1 VTTHNGRHPKR
12 AGTARLPNT
21 RTQLET
27 ENARF
32 VYAYLVKH
40 ACGVIT
46 DSGGI
51 IEETIILGV
60 RCLTL
65 RDNTERPEAVTVGT
79 NELIGID
86 PVNLGPALARLL
98 AGDWK
103 KGAIPEKWDGKAAE
117 RIVTELERLVGVQR
131 ERVSGWSG
139 YSSL

>member
-1 VTTHNGRHPKR
+1 MTTHNGRRPKR

-51 IEETIILGV
+51 TETTIVLGV

-65 RDNTERPEAVTVGT
+65 RDNTERPKAVTVGT
-79 NELIGID
+79 NELIGTD
-86 PVNLGPALARLL
+86 PVNLGPALVRLL
-98 AGDWK
+98 AGNWK

-117 RIVTELERLVGVQR
+117 RIVTELEQLVGVQR
-131 ERVSGWSG
+131 ERVSGWSA

>member
-1 VTTHNGRHPKR
+1 
-12 AGTARLPNT
+12 LPNT

-51 IEETIILGV
+51 TEKTIVLGV

-65 RDNTERPEAVTVGT
+65 RDNTERPKAVTVGT
-79 NELIGID
+79 NELIGTD
-86 PVNLGPALARLL
+86 PVNLGPALVRLL
-98 AGDWK
+98 AGNWK

-131 ERVSGWSG
+131 ERVSGWSA

>member
-1 VTTHNGRHPKR
+1 M
-12 AGTARLPNT
+12 PNT

-51 IEETIILGV
+51 TEKTIVLGV

-79 NELIGID
+79 NELIGRR
-86 PVNLGPALARLL
+86 PGQSRSGPGAV
-98 AGDWK
+98 AGGGLEEGRDS
-103 KGAIPEKWDGKAAE
+103 GK
-117 RIVTELERLVGVQR
+117 VGWQ
-131 ERVSGWSG
+131 GG
-139 YSSL
+139 GMDCD

>member
-1 VTTHNGRHPKR
+1 MTPSNGRRPKR

-40 ACGVIT
+40 ACAVVT

-51 IEETIILGV
+51 TEETIVLGV
-60 RCLTL
+60 PCLTL
-65 RDNTERPEAVTVGT
+65 RDNTERPETVTVGT
-79 NELIGID
+79 NELIGTD

-117 RIVTELERLVGVQR
+117 RIVTELERLMGVQR
-131 ERVSGWSG
+131 DSFRLVC
-139 YSSL
+139 

>member
-1 VTTHNGRHPKR
+1 M
-12 AGTARLPNT
+12 PNT
-21 RTQLET
+21 RTQLQT

-40 ACGVIT
+40 ACVVIT

-51 IEETIILGV
+51 TEKTIGLDV

-65 RDNTERPEAVTVGT
+65 CANTERPEAVAVGT
-79 NELIGID
+79 NELIGTD

-103 KGAIPEKWDGKAAE
+103 KGAIPEKRDGKAAE

-131 ERVSGWSG
+131 ERVSGWSA
-139 YSSL
+139 YSSR